1 MNTKLNLHCDPSI
14 TLIRSYAEG
23 AFQIGEQRYMHSI
36 IVTPQRIMKW
46 SLSSINEL
54 KNEDFVSIFELNLNP
69 EMIILGTGTQLQFP
83 AAAQTRSLI
92 EAQIGLEVM
101 DTAAA
106 CRTYNILADDGR
118 KAVACL
124 IV

>member
-1 MNTKLNLHCDPSI
+1 MNTKLNLHCDPTV

-23 AFQIGEQRYMHSI
+23 AFRIGEQRYAHSI
-36 IVTPQRIMKW
+36 IVTPQGVMKW
-46 SLSSINEL
+46 NLSSINALKDEDLASLFEMDFAPEL
-54 KNEDFVSIFELNLNP
+54 V
-69 EMIILGTGTQLQFP
+69 ILGTGAQLQFP
-83 AAAQTRSLI
+83 APAQTRSLI
-92 EAQIGLEVM
+92 DAQIGLEVM

-124 IV
+124 II

>member
-1 MNTKLNLHCDPSI
+1 MHTKLNLHRDPSI
-14 TLIRSYAEG
+14 TLIRSYTEG
-23 AFQIGEQRYMHSI
+23 TFQIGEQQYAHSI

-46 SLSSINEL
+46 DLSSINAL
-54 KNEDFVSIFELNLNP
+54 QDEDFAVIFEKHLKP
-69 EMIILGTGTQLQFP
+69 ELIILGTGAQLHFP

-92 EAQIGLEVM
+92 DAQIGIEIM

-124 IV
+124 IA